1 MLEIKTA
8 EELITPELEAEWAAR
23 RAARAS
29 PVLQHILRGF
39 LVGGGPVSLD
49 AVAAALPDYTGD
61 ALREQ
66 LAALDAQDLIQVG
79 AEGVEIAYPF
89 SAHPTPFVVRLG
101 DGRERYAC
109 CAVDA
114 LGMASMIHERVDVR
128 SRCHHCGDPL
138 ALTVE
143 PAGPAPG
150 TDGILVWIGT
160 RGSDACR
167 LSIGL

>member
-23 RAARAS
+23 RSARES
-29 PVLQHILRGF
+29 PVLQHILRTF
-39 LVGGGPVSLD
+39 LAVGGPVSLE
-49 AVAAALPDYTGD
+49 AVEAALPGYSRD
-61 ALREQ
+61 ALREH
-66 LAALDAQDLIQVG
+66 LTALDAQDLIQVG
-79 AEGVEIAYPF
+79 AAGVEIAYPF
-89 SAHPTPFVVRLG
+89 SATPTPFVVRLSG
-101 DGRERYAC
+101 GRERYAC

-114 LGMASMIHERVDVR
+114 LGMAPMIQERVDIR

-143 PAGPAPG
+143 PEGPVPG
-150 TDGILVWIGT
+150 ADGTMVWIGT

-167 LSIGL
+167 LATGL

>member
-23 RAARAS
+23 RSARES
-29 PVLQHILRGF
+29 PVLQHILRAF
-39 LVGGGPVSLD
+39 LAVGGPVSLE
-49 AVAAALPDYTGD
+49 AMEVALPGYTRN
-61 ALREQ
+61 ALREH
-66 LAALDAQDLIQVG
+66 LTTLDAQDLIQVG

-89 SAHPTPFVVRLG
+89 SATPTPFVVRLD
-101 DGRERYAC
+101 DGGERYAC

-114 LGMASMIHERVDVR
+114 LGMAPMIQERVDIR

-143 PAGPAPG
+143 PEGPVAGA
-150 TDGILVWIGT
+150 DGLMVWIGT

-167 LSIGL
+167 LATGL

>member
-8 EELITPELEAEWAAR
+8 EELITPALEAEWAAR
-23 RAARAS
+23 RWARES
-29 PVLQHILRGF
+29 PVLQHILRTF
-39 LVGGGPVSLD
+39 LAVGGPVSLE
-49 AVAAALPDYTGD
+49 AVEAALPGYSRG
-61 ALREQ
+61 ALREH
-66 LAALDAQDLIQVG
+66 LTALDAQDLIQVG
-79 AEGVEIAYPF
+79 ASGVEIAYPF
-89 SAHPTPFVVRLG
+89 SATPTPFVVHFA

-114 LGMASMIHERVDVR
+114 LGMAPMLRERVDVR

-143 PAGPAPG
+143 PEGPVPG
-150 TDGILVWIGT
+150 ADGTMVWIGT

-167 LSIGL
+167 LATGL

>member
-23 RAARAS
+23 RSARES
-29 PVLQHILRGF
+29 PVLQHILRAF
-39 LVGGGPVSLD
+39 LAVGGPVSLE
-49 AVAAALPDYTGD
+49 AMEVALPGYTRN
-61 ALREQ
+61 ALREH
-66 LAALDAQDLIQVG
+66 LTTLDAQDLIQVG

-89 SAHPTPFVVRLG
+89 SATPTPFVVRLD
-101 DGRERYAC
+101 DGRERYSC

-114 LGMASMIHERVDVR
+114 LGMAPMIQARVDIR
-128 SRCHHCGDPL
+128 SRCHHCGDSL

-143 PAGPAPG
+143 PEGPVAG
-150 TDGILVWIGT
+150 TDGLMVWIGT

-167 LSIGL
+167 LATGL